1 MLNRAALDP
10 AAAIARRS
18 ALVANDVARLAA
30 QSARC
35 LQQFEAAN
43 AARSMRRRAGL
54 RNGREIEPIRDAFV
68 AERRPV
74 HAPDKGL
81 NPFCSR

>member
-1 MLNRAALDP
+1 MT
-10 AAAIARRS
+10 
-18 ALVANDVARLAA
+18 NDVPRLTA

-35 LQQFEAAN
+35 LQKLEAAI
-43 AARSMRRRAGL
+43 AAGSLRRGAGL
-54 RNGREIEPIRDAFV
+54 RDGREIEPVGDAFV

-74 HAPDKGL
+74 HALDKGL